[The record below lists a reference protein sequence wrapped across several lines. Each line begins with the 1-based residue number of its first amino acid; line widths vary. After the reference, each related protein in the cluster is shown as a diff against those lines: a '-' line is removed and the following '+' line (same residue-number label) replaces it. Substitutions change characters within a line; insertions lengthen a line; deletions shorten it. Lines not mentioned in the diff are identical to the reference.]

1 MKDFDVPRANEMKR
15 LSGDAVEANLLM
27 MQHTSSALGIYIL
40 LYKFSTEST

>member
-1 MKDFDVPRANEMKR
+1 MER
-15 LSGDAVEANLLM
+15 LSGDVVETNLLV